1 MASDNSTGSF
11 GGEQMGRFNTP
22 EFEEDST
29 EVINKPIMSAQQAFE
44 VFTRL
49 KRDNQARANRNKLIS
64 DQYNGSNPFEQR
76 KLDQNEQGWRANF
89 STLVLATFV
98 DRVTPRL
105 TDAVHGMKYLTA
117 SELPDSFLEAT
128 NKTQKFRERTTEQI
142 RSWNGWIDY
151 VEQIA
156 CENVLYGYTGAVQMD
171 EYEWRPKTF
180 RQEDMLFDE
189 QAPQLSDKLPVFCI
203 QANYYIHEMVEII
216 EDADTAEEAGYNVD
230 NIKQA
235 IEKAAPPYESITY
248 SPRQLSD
255 MVREGNLYYSFHK
268 SSKMIET
275 AHIFVKCYDGTVD
288 HWFVNR
294 NGSKKSEANRPK
306 AKSNKPEPEFDKSGD
321 EPRPSENDPYEL
333 AYFEAV
339 CESMADAITLFS
351 FQAGNNRLFGS
362 KGIGRLLYNISLA
375 TEKARMSFIDAMYIS
390 GLLVGQAEESI
401 IGRLQPHV
409 RSPFMIVPEGFQLL
423 MQQFRVDINNWL
435 GLDQKLT
442 NTAEIIAGAF
452 LPDQQQISNNGQMI
466 QTATKE
472 SIDAVKEEE
481 VHSGIM
487 NRWWC
492 QFSKGTSGIQRR
504 IYSKT
509 NLRAAL
515 KQRKA
520 KLKSADSGKTMIAK
534 DLYKAMMEVDSDT
547 DKQFTAAPDMGQADE
562 ASVQTIMDL
571 MDDGLSVQEII
582 VLAHE
587 PATEFTAAAGAQD
600 DLMFLQFYQLAKG
613 NPNFDASKLD
623 EMAANRMIGFKQ
635 TKELYVPQPAQ
646 TSDIEATRAQQMEW
660 TTMLGGIGVQVSQ
673 RDPHM
678 QHFQAIVP
686 AVADHLKIASQM
698 PPVQIPKDLLGAC
711 KLGATHAEAHI
722 QAMMQAG
729 ANKRQL
735 KPQILQMKD
744 LEKML
749 NELVQKVQQAE
760 QMAAQMAM
768 LAQQTGG
775 VAGMPGGPGGPPGP
789 GPGGAPGGATPPGPM
804 GLPMGNNAAGHPAFG
819 PPGGGGPPGG
829 PPRLPPPG
837 GPPGGNG
844 GPPPGLGQAAMA
856 GAQTGGG
863 Q

>member
-1 MASDNSTGSF
+1 MASDNITDSF
-11 GGEQMGRFNTP
+11 GGEQLGRFNTP
-22 EFEEDST
+22 KFGEDST
-29 EVINKPIMSAQQAFE
+29 EVVNKPITSAQQAFE

-49 KRDNQARANRNKLIS
+49 QRDNQARANRNKLITDS
-64 DQYNGSNPFEQR
+64 YNGGNPFDQK
-76 KLDQNEQGWRANF
+76 KLDTQEQGWRANF

-117 SELPDSFLEAT
+117 SELPASFVEAT

-142 RSWNGWIDY
+142 RSWNGWIDH

-156 CENVLYGYTGAVQMD
+156 TENVLYGYTGAVQMD

-189 QAPQLSDKLPVFCI
+189 QAPQLAEKLPVFVI
-203 QANYYIHEMVEII
+203 KANYYIHEAVAII
-216 EDADTAEEAGYNVD
+216 EDADTAQEAGYNVQ
-230 NIKQA
+230 NIKTA
-235 IEKAAPPYESITY
+235 IEKAAPPYDSFVY
-248 SPRQLSD
+248 NPRQLSD

-268 SSKMIET
+268 SSKMLET
-275 AHIFVKCYDGTVD
+275 CHVFVKCYDNTVD
-288 HWFVNR
+288 HWWVNR
-294 NGSKKSEANRPK
+294 NGSKRSNNQSRSEKR
-306 AKSNKPEPEFDKSGD
+306 NKPKPKPEFDPSGD
-321 EPRPSENDPYEL
+321 EPKPMDDDPYEL
-333 AYFEAV
+333 GYFEAV
-339 CESMADAITLFS
+339 ATAMDDAITLFS

-390 GLLVGQAEESI
+390 GLLVGQAEEAI

-409 RSPFMIVPEGFQLL
+409 KSPFMIVPEGFTLL

-435 GLDQKLT
+435 GLDQKMT

-481 VHSGIM
+481 VKQGMM
-487 NRWWC
+487 NRWWV
-492 QFSKGTSGIQRR
+492 QFTKGISSMQRR

-520 KLKSADSGKTMIAK
+520 RLKASDTGKTMIAK
-534 DLYKAMMEVDSDT
+534 DLYSAMMEVDST
-547 DKQFTAAPDMGQADE
+547 TSEMFVAAPDLAQADE
-562 ASVQTIMDL
+562 ASVNTIIAL
-571 MDDGLSVQEII
+571 MDDGLSIQEII
-582 VLAHE
+582 ILAHE

-600 DLMFLQFYQLAKG
+600 DMMFLQFYQLARQ
-613 NPNFDASKLD
+613 NPNFDQSKLD
-623 EMAANRMIGFKQ
+623 EMAANRMIGFK
-635 TKELYVPQPAQ
+635 TCKEIYVPQPSQ
-646 TSDIEATRAQQMEW
+646 TSDIEAQRSQQMEW
-660 TTMLGGIGVQVSQ
+660 STMLGSGIGVQVSQ

-678 QHFQAIVP
+678 QHFQTIIP

-698 PPVQIPKDLLGAC
+698 PPVQIPKDLLQAC

-760 QMAAQMAM
+760 MMQAQMQM

-775 VAGMPGGPGGPPGP
+775 VAGVPGGPGGAP
-789 GPGGAPGGATPPGPM
+789 APGGPPGAIHGPM
-804 GLPMGNNAAGHPAFG
+804 GLPMGNNAAGM
-819 PPGGGGPPGG
+819 
-829 PPRLPPPG
+829 
-837 GPPGGNG
+837 PGGNG
-844 GPPPGLGQAAMA
+844 NGSAGPPGLGAGAMA

>member
-1 MASDNSTGSF
+1 MASDSITDSF
-11 GGEQMGRFNTP
+11 GGEQLGRFSTP
-22 EFEEDST
+22 IFGEGKDST
-29 EVINKPIMSAQQAFE
+29 KVVNKPISSARQAFE
-44 VFTRL
+44 VFSRFQ
-49 KRDNQARANRNKLIS
+49 RDNQARANRNKLIADS
-64 DQYNGSNPFEQR
+64 YNGSSPFDQK
-76 KLDQNEQGWRANF
+76 KLDANSQGWRANF

-105 TDAVHGMKYLTA
+105 TDAVHGMKFLTA
-117 SELPDSFLEAT
+117 SELPDSFVDAT

-156 CENVLYGYTGAVQMD
+156 TENVLYGYTGAVQMD
-171 EYEWRPKTF
+171 QYEWRAKTF

-189 QAPQLSDKLPVFCI
+189 QAPQLADKLPAFVI
-203 QANYYIHEMVEII
+203 KANYYIHECVAMI
-216 EDADTAEEAGYNVD
+216 EDAEYAAKAGYNVE
-230 NIKQA
+230 NIISA
-235 IEKAAPPYESITY
+235 IEKAAPPYDSFVY
-248 SPRQLSD
+248 NPRQLSD
-255 MVREGNLYYSFHK
+255 MVREGNLYYSFHR

-288 HWFVNR
+288 HWWVNR
-294 NGSKKSEANRPK
+294 NASKTSNEGPRKRPK
-306 AKSNKPEPEFDKSGD
+306 TKTPEPEFDLSGD
-321 EPRPSENDPYEL
+321 RPRPTSENDPYEL
-333 AYFEAV
+333 FYGEAIAM
-339 CESMADAITLFS
+339 SMEDVITLFS

-375 TEKARMSFIDAMYIS
+375 AEKVRMSFIDAMYIS

-409 RSPFMIVPEGFQLL
+409 RSPFLIVPEGFSLL

-442 NTAEIIAGAF
+442 NTAEIICGAF
-452 LPDQQQISNNGQMI
+452 LPDQQQIQNNGVAM

-481 VHSGIM
+481 VKAGMM
-487 NRWWC
+487 NRWWV
-492 QFSKGTSGIQRR
+492 QFTKGVSAMQRR

-520 KLKSADSGKTMIAK
+520 RLKAADDGKTLISK
-534 DLYKAMMEVDSDT
+534 ELYSSMMEVDSET
-547 DKQFTAAPDMGQADE
+547 DKMFVAAPALNQADE
-562 ASVQTIMDL
+562 ASVETIIAL
-571 MDDGLSVQEII
+571 MDDGLSIQEII
-582 VLAHE
+582 ILAHE
-587 PATEFTAAAGAQD
+587 PATEFTEHAGAQD
-600 DLMFLQFYQLAKG
+600 DMMFLQFYQLAKG

-623 EMAANRMIGFKQ
+623 EMAGNRMVGFKT
-635 TKELYVPQPAQ
+635 TKEIFVPQPSQ
-646 TSDIEATRAQQMEW
+646 TSDIEAQRAQQLEW

-678 QHFQAIVP
+678 QHFQTIIP
-686 AVADHLKIASQM
+686 AVTDHLKIAHQM
-698 PPVQIPKDLLGAC
+698 PPVQVPKDMMTAC

-729 ANKRQL
+729 ANQRQL
-735 KPQILQMKD
+735 KPQILQLKD

-749 NELVQKVQQAE
+749 NELVQKVTQAE
-760 QMAAQMAM
+760 MIAAQMQM

-775 VAGMPGGPGGPPGP
+775 MAGMPGGMPGG
-789 GPGGAPGGATPPGPM
+789 GGSPMQGPM
-804 GLPMGNNAAGHPAFG
+804 GVPMGNNAAGM
-819 PPGGGGPPGG
+819 GGPPGM
-829 PPRLPPPG
+829 
-837 GPPGGNG
+837 GGNG
-844 GPPPGLGQAAMA
+844 AGPAAA
-856 GAQTGGG
+856 GMGGG
-863 Q
+863 P

>member
-1 MASDNSTGSF
+1 MASDSISASF
-11 GGEQMGRFNTP
+11 GGEQLGRFNAP
-22 EFEEDST
+22 KFEEDST
-29 EVINKPIMSAQQAFE
+29 EVINKPITSAQQAYE
-44 VFTRL
+44 VFQRL
-49 KRDNQARANRNKLIS
+49 QRDNQARANRNKLIADS
-64 DQYNGSNPFEQR
+64 YNGSNPFDQR
-76 KLDQNEQGWRANF
+76 KLDNAEQGWRANF

-117 SELPDSFLEAT
+117 SELPDSFVEAT

-151 VEQIA
+151 VEQVA
-156 CENVLYGYTGAVQMD
+156 CENCLFGYTAGVQMD
-171 EYEWRPKTF
+171 AFDWRPKTF

-189 QAPQLSDKLPVFCI
+189 QAPQLADKLPVFVI
-203 QANYYIHEMVEII
+203 KANYYIHECVAII
-216 EDADTAEEAGYNVD
+216 EDADTATEAGYNVD

-235 IEKAAPPYESITY
+235 IEKAAPPYDSFVY
-248 SPRQLSD
+248 NPRQLSD

-275 AHIFVKCYDGTVD
+275 AHVFVKCYDNTVD
-288 HWFVNR
+288 HWWVNR
-294 NGSKKSEANRPK
+294 NGSKKSANSTSRDKKKP
-306 AKSNKPEPEFDKSGD
+306 AKPEPDFDETGD
-321 EPRPSENDPYEL
+321 EPRPSEEDPYEL

-339 CESMADAITLFS
+339 CEAMDDAITLFS

-481 VHSGIM
+481 VKQGMM
-487 NRWWC
+487 NRWWV
-492 QFSKGTSGIQRR
+492 QFTKGISAQQRR

-520 KLKSADSGKTMIAK
+520 KLKASDTGKTMISQ
-534 DLYKAMMEVDSDT
+534 DLYRAMMEVDSDT
-547 DKQFTAAPDMGQADE
+547 EKMFVKAPDLGQADE
-562 ASVQTIMDL
+562 ASVNTIMAL

-582 VLAHE
+582 ILAHE

-600 DLMFLQFYQLAKG
+600 DMMFMQFYQLAKG

-623 EMAANRMIGFKQ
+623 EMAANRMIGFKEA
-635 TKELYVPQPAQ
+635 KELYVPQPGQ
-646 TSDIEATRAQQMEW
+646 TTDIEAQRAQQLEW

-678 QHFQAIVP
+678 QHFGAIVP

-698 PPVQIPKDLLGAC
+698 PPVQIPKDLLQAC
-711 KLGATHAEAHI
+711 KLGATHAEAHV
-722 QAMMQAG
+722 QAMMQGG

-735 KPQILQMKD
+735 KPQILQLKD

-760 QMAAQMAM
+760 MQQAQMQM

-775 VAGMPGGPGGPPGP
+775 MAGMPGGPGGPPTPMPHGPMGIPMGHGP
-789 GPGGAPGGATPPGPM
+789 GPGGPPPPGM
-804 GLPMGNNAAGHPAFG
+804 N
-819 PPGGGGPPGG
+819 GGPPGG
-829 PPRLPPPG
+829 PPG
-837 GPPGGNG
+837 ANG
-844 GPPPGLGQAAMA
+844 GPPPGLGMGAMA
-856 GAQTGGG
+856 GAQTGG
-863 Q
+863 